1 MLKPTLLFT
10 SLLAVALAGP
20 VSAQSAKPVS
30 VKNGVVTTNQFVNT
44 RKGGEE
50 VSCEDFLSLAD
61 KFKPQAV
68 SSAIGLNK
76 GRDPKVK
83 VIDVTGV
90 EKIVPVVVSTCKS
103 RRHGALRDTVSTVL
117 YQR

>member
-50 VSCEDFLSLAD
+50 VGS
-61 KFKPQAV
+61 
-68 SSAIGLNK
+68 
-76 GRDPKVK
+76 
-83 VIDVTGV
+83 
-90 EKIVPVVVSTCKS
+90 
-103 RRHGALRDTVSTVL
+103 
-117 YQR
+117 